1 VNSKAVALLFA
12 TALVVAGSARAA
24 DNAATEPPPCNEPR
38 PDDADL
44 RLGHV
49 TGGARVAFL
58 SDGPNCPGPAAACR
72 SKFFAAPGE
81 TVLLGGSRPGYVCA
95 TGARTGGW
103 LPQERV
109 AAQPIDP
116 APPLAA
122 WAGTWR
128 LYDNEIG
135 LKPVGNSIEAG
146 GEAYWPAKNV
156 MPANE
161 GGFGGTA
168 KPSGNRL
175 HFQDDSTGCTVD
187 LALAGPFLVAAD
199 NRECGGHNV
208 SFIGIYTRHGRAAR

>member
-1 VNSKAVALLFA
+1 MTSKVFTLLFA
-12 TALVVAGSARAA
+12 TALIAAVPARAA
-24 DNAATEPPPCNEPR
+24 DTAATEPPCNDPR

-49 TGGARVAFL
+49 TGASRVAFL
-58 SDGPNCPGPAAACR
+58 SEGPNCPGPAAACR

-81 TVLLGGSRPGYVCA
+81 AVLLGASRPGYVCA
-95 TGARTGGW
+95 TGAGTGGW
-103 LPQERV
+103 LPQDRV

-128 LYDNEIG
+128 LYDNEVVLTPAGDGI
-135 LKPVGNSIEAG
+135 KAG

-161 GGFGGTA
+161 GAFDGTA

-175 HFQDDSTGCTVD
+175 HLQDDSGACTVE
-187 LALAGPFLVAAD
+187 LALAEPFLVVAD

-208 SFIGIYTRHGRAAR
+208 SFTGIYTRRSGTR